1 METDD
6 QGRLDIAKLPDL
18 NSNTLVIL
26 QAGNVNSGSFGLFI
40 GACEKAKEA
49 GAWVHVDGAF
59 GLWAAAST
67 STQYLT
73 EGIALADSWSV
84 DGHKTLNAPC
94 DCGIILCKGRSLMV
108 NAVQATGSY
117 LQNGSEGNRDNMLHV
132 PEMSRRARGIELWA
146 LLRTFGRSGVDAMI
160 DRMCQ
165 RARLF
170 ARLLPQQILNDVV
183 VVVCD
188 TPELKEATL
197 SLIQKN
203 GDCWCS
209 GSNWHGQPVVRVS
222 VCSWA
227 TTAEDVEM
235 SGRAFARA
243 YDSAKEQQH

>member
-1 METDD
+1 
-6 QGRLDIAKLPDL
+6 
-18 NSNTLVIL
+18 
-26 QAGNVNSGSFGLFI
+26 
-40 GACEKAKEA
+40 
-49 GAWVHVDGAF
+49 
-59 GLWAAAST
+59 
-67 STQYLT
+67 
-73 EGIALADSWSV
+73 
-84 DGHKTLNAPC
+84 
-94 DCGIILCKGRSLMV
+94 
-108 NAVQATGSY
+108 
-117 LQNGSEGNRDNMLHV
+117 MLHV

-170 ARLLPQQILNDVV
+170 ARLLPQHGFLILNDVV

-203 GDCWCS
+203 GHCWCS

-235 SGRAFARA
+235 SVRAFARA